1 VQANVGFP
9 LKAPDHAAGLPRTAV
24 RTVGGD
30 GKAGALVVYGHG
42 LGSILVLEQ
51 QAEAGAAPAGKPGG
65 IDLPSVSIAGA
76 PGSELSTALGSVVR
90 VTKDG
95 VTTTVL
101 GSVPAAAAEAAAS
114 DVVSS

>member
-1 VQANVGFP
+1 
-9 LKAPDHAAGLPRTAV
+9 
-24 RTVGGD
+24 
-30 GKAGALVVYGHG
+30 
-42 LGSILVLEQ
+42 
-51 QAEAGAAPAGKPGG
+51 
-65 IDLPSVSIAGA
+65 VSIAGA

-90 VTKDG
+90 VTKNG